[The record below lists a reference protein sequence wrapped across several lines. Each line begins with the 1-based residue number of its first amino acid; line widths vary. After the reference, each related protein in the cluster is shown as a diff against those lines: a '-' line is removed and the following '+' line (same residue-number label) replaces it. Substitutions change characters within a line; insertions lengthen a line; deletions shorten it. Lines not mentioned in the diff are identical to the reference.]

1 MTEGKD
7 PHLTILLDIQ
17 KQLGVL
23 GSETSRQSE
32 MLKSIDAQVQ
42 KTNGRV
48 TKLETREQERVK
60 VESEE
65 KGEKKIK
72 GILWGSV
79 GGILTAVIIS
89 VINRFFV
96 NKL

>member
-1 MTEGKD
+1 MNEGKD

-48 TKLETREQERVK
+48 TKLEKDEQERVK
-60 VESEE
+60 IESEE

-72 GILWGSV
+72 SILWGSL
-79 GGILTAVIIS
+79 GGIITAVIIATINK
-89 VINRFFV
+89 VI
-96 NKL
+96 KL